1 MESANIVGYENK
13 AIDTSKTLNAMC
25 ATFST
30 VGRDAV
36 MGDITANATFAFGSD
51 SVQIIN
57 PANGATL
64 KTMTYLTAEDGAG
77 YKCAPGWYVYEFVN
91 GYVGEWDW
99 ESQIPE
105 DYCYNSY
112 PLPFGSMFIV
122 SSANAGASLTYAGE
136 VMTESK
142 KFTIDTTKVLNFLG
156 NATPI
161 DRTFADITANSTFA
175 FGSDSVQILNPANGA
190 TLKTMTY
197 LTAEDGAG
205 YKCAPGWY
213 DYEFVN
219 GYVGEWDWE
228 SQIPEDYCY
237 NNEPCP
243 AGFGFIVS
251 SANEGSYLEIP
262 GALVD

>member
-1 MESANIVGYENK
+1 MASANIVGYENK

-30 VGRDAV
+30 VGREAV
-36 MGDITANATFAFGSD
+36 MGDITANTTFAFGSD

-64 KTMTYLTAEDGAG
+64 KMMTYLTAEEGAS
-77 YKCAPGWYVYEFVN
+77 YNCAAGWYDYDYVN
-91 GYVGEWDW
+91 GNEWDW
-99 ESQIPE
+99 ESQIPA
-105 DYCYNSY
+105 DYTYNSY

-122 SSANAGASLTYAGE
+122 SSANDGAKLNYAGE

-142 KFTIDTTKVLNFLG
+142 QFKIDTTKVLNFFG

-161 DRTFADITANSTFA
+161 DRTFADITANATFA

-190 TLKTMTY
+190 TLKMMTY
-197 LTAEDGAG
+197 LTAEEGAS
-205 YKCAPGWY
+205 YNCAPGWY
-213 DYEFVN
+213 DYNYVN
-219 GYVGEWDWE
+219 GNEWDWE
-228 SQIPEDYCY
+228 SQIPADYTY
-237 NNEPCP
+237 NSEKCD

-251 SANEGSYLEIP
+251 SANDGAYLEMP

>member
-77 YKCAPGWYVYEFVN
+77 YKCAPGWY
-91 GYVGEWDW
+91 
-99 ESQIPE
+99 
-105 DYCYNSY
+105 
-112 PLPFGSMFIV
+112 
-122 SSANAGASLTYAGE
+122 
-136 VMTESK
+136 
-142 KFTIDTTKVLNFLG
+142 
-156 NATPI
+156 
-161 DRTFADITANSTFA
+161 
-175 FGSDSVQILNPANGA
+175 
-190 TLKTMTY
+190 
-197 LTAEDGAG
+197 
-205 YKCAPGWY
+205 